1 MIRTV
6 APTLLAAARFA
17 AVLILT
23 CAAPPASGHP
33 QDRTSRPGRVE
44 ARSASS
50 LPRTLV
56 LGYEEFGPQ
65 VTAYE
70 LIGFGWNQWKAE
82 GHELPDDVEVKVV
95 VYRGVRLGK
104 VKAAYPV
111 VRGRG
116 DYRYVEY
123 GRALRFLDRK
133 IAEVKGWKEAEQA
146 AGSVKTLEE
155 LLATLKNTR
164 AAIIRGLGRPT

>member
-1 MIRTV
+1 MTI
-6 APTLLAAARFA
+6 
-17 AVLILT
+17 
-23 CAAPPASGHP
+23 SH
-33 QDRTSRPGRVE
+33 DRVE
-44 ARSASS
+44 ARPTSTLS
-50 LPRTLV
+50 RTLV

-65 VTAYE
+65 VMAYE

-95 VYRGVRLGK
+95 IYRGVRLGR

-111 VRGRG
+111 VRGKS

-133 IAEVKGWKEAEQA
+133 IEELEEQKREGA
-146 AGSVKTLEE
+146 DPDSVRLWEE
-155 LLATLKNTR
+155 LLATLKGTKSALVR
-164 AAIIRGLGRPT
+164 ALA

>member
-1 MIRTV
+1 
-6 APTLLAAARFA
+6 
-17 AVLILT
+17 
-23 CAAPPASGHP
+23 
-33 QDRTSRPGRVE
+33 
-44 ARSASS
+44 
-50 LPRTLV
+50 LV

-65 VTAYE
+65 VIAYE

-82 GHELPDDVEVKVV
+82 GHELPDDVAVKVV

-104 VKAAYPV
+104 VRAAYPV

-133 IAEVKGWKEAEQA
+133 IAEVEGWKEAKQA
-146 AGSVKTLEE
+146 AWPVAAEQDQ
-155 LLATLKNTR
+155 LATLQNTR

>member
-1 MIRTV
+1 MIRKVT
-6 APTLLAAARFA
+6 PTLSVAA
-17 AVLILT
+17 LLT
-23 CAAPPASGHP
+23 VTLMLTRVAPPAHARAQGVTTGH
-33 QDRTSRPGRVE
+33 GRVE
-44 ARSASS
+44 ARPASS

-56 LGYEEFGPQ
+56 LGYAEFGPQ
-65 VTAYE
+65 VMAYE

-95 VYRGVRLGK
+95 VYRGVRLGR

-133 IAEVKGWKEAEQA
+133 IEELEEQKREGA
-146 AGSVKTLEE
+146 DADSVKLSEE
-155 LLATLKNTR
+155 LLATLKGTR
-164 AAIIRGLGRPT
+164 AAIVRALA